1 MGEVSLHSV
10 ESMTPEERAENLERW
25 EIRKAEIV
33 KEKREQD
40 RETDVTLT
48 NGRESLTMNKITYVT
63 GFLLCSMSS
72 ATVWRGTG

>member
-10 ESMTPEERAENLERW
+10 ESMTPEKRAENLERW

-48 NGRESLTMNKITYVT
+48 LRIINNE
-63 GFLLCSMSS
+63 
-72 ATVWRGTG
+72 